1 MKKSVFDLVKD
12 IKEALDDKETVVIEI
27 RRDGKPSLIF
37 TVTKDKVGG
46 VYTNRKEYKNE

>member
-1 MKKSVFDLVKD
+1 MKKSVLTVLTEL
-12 IKEALDDKETVVIEI
+12 KEVLDEGETVIIEI

-46 VYTNRKEYKNE
+46 VYTNRKEY